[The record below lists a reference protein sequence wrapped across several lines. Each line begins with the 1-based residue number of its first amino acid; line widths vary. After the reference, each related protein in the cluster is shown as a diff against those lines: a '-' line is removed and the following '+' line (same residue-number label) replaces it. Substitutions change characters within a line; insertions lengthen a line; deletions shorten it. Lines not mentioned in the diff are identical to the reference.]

1 MKKTFKKLFTIIA
14 TPFVALV
21 VYIGTRREINEHG
34 DWDKHHEKPN
44 GEAHRCALRIL
55 KVTKIFHF
63 KEERHVS
70 KQII

>member
-1 MKKTFKKLFTIIA
+1 MKKTFKKLFAIIA

-21 VYIGTRREINEHG
+21 VHIGTSREINEHG
-34 DWDKHHEKPN
+34 DWDKHYEKATR
-44 GEAHRCALRIL
+44 EAHYRALRSI
-55 KVTKIFHF
+55 KVTKIFRF